1 MKEKAGRF
9 KEPPSFTDKMLVFAA
24 VGVGQVT

>member
-1 MKEKAGRF
+1 MKGKRRF
-9 KEPPSFTDKMLVFAA
+9 KELPSLTDKMLVFAA